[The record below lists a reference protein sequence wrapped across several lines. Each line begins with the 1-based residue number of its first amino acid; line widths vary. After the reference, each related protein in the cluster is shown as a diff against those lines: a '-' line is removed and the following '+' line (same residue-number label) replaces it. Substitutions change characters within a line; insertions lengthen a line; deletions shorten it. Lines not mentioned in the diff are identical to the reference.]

1 MKHYLTTFD
10 LVILQYSAIHSNIC
24 LTFQYEDDAK
34 QMLSEMHDANHK
46 MMVEKRRQAKAMRE
60 KRDERLKQKGEQGTA
75 KTGNAKY
82 KS

>member
-1 MKHYLTTFD
+1 
-10 LVILQYSAIHSNIC
+10 
-24 LTFQYEDDAK
+24 
-34 QMLSEMHDANHK
+34 MLSEMHDANHK